1 LIAGER
7 ERVKD
12 EATKKALESIDAK
25 RGQSRDLGD
34 LARAV
39 AAACGCSWHMCVET
53 NNMEGVLSFRRCV
66 TRD

>member
-25 RGQSRDLGD
+25 RGQSRDLGG
-34 LARAV
+34 LARA
-39 AAACGCSWHMCVET
+39 AAAVCGRSGHMRVET
-53 NNMEGVLSFRRCV
+53 DNMEGVLSFRRCV